1 MLKRRKNEK
10 LRGDRLRDLI
20 LLVYLNNKYGG
31 EKIKLS
37 WLKEKLGYSTGG
49 LYSALDESGYFE
61 RKGDEIRLTEKGKAY
76 LREHILPQYT
86 VFYPIGNFLIIL
98 GLVLLLQWYLWTYL
112 HTPMIFQWYSAV
124 IVIAGGIILR
134 VFLMRLVYWVM
145 IHRKERHVSSK

>member
-10 LRGDRLRDLI
+10 LRGDKLRDLI

-61 RKGDEIRLTEKGKAY
+61 RKGDEIRLTEKGEAY

-98 GLVLLLQWYLWTYL
+98 GLVLLLQWYFWTYL
-112 HTPMIFQWYSAV
+112 QTPIIFQWYSAV
-124 IVIAGGIILR
+124 MVIAGGIILR
-134 VFLMRLVYWVM
+134 VFLMRLVYWVT
-145 IHRKERHVSSK
+145 IRRKERK